1 MKEFRNNQQ
10 KSYYCTWLAQ
20 NFIAEET
27 GEERAA
33 VRPQFTGD
41 QGANC
46 ARDKVNEYT
55 VFGKDGMAENPVKQ
69 RGDLYLVLDDGWDV
83 PFDFDPYAH
92 KDYFGSLEVNEQRF
106 PCAKGNPA
114 ERLKALNERTK
125 SLGWK
130 GIGIWVAA
138 QSSGKD
144 YNSPFS
150 EADKEYWRE
159 RILWCKQAGVTYWK
173 VDWGILEHDVA
184 FRKFLTDTA
193 QELYPELTIEQ
204 AICCPPVNGVTERLQ
219 RGEVGRFQDDE
230 KISGLSKQA
239 VSFSEVFR
247 TYDVTP
253 QFSVASTLDRAAY
266 LLPYAKGYLN
276 VEDELYLAAAL
287 GCQMGI
293 MRSVYGKGLDD
304 WDDSDRLK
312 EADAALFWQR
322 IAPPFTGGNV
332 EISKEILADEWTFQE
347 NEFWYQPINGRTIH
361 QGAPAAVSRNASLP
375 EVSAGQTGAKPFVV
389 CSLNQSGAYSV
400 AVLPRTL
407 NGKRAYVGGKVVC
420 TLQRMPEQIALFGCA
435 EGFEISWKEGKVESV
450 TAVGLLGGNE
460 IEIPLSKEGNR
471 FYINAEQIN
480 KIWKTDDKSAPAVVI
495 HVHNKIEDYK

>member
-1 MKEFRNNQQ
+1 MDLTIEKPKLQ
-10 KSYYCTWLAQ
+10 KSEQGSYYCTWLAQ
-20 NFIAEET
+20 NFIASDA
-27 GEERAA
+27 GEKRAA
-33 VRPQFTGD
+33 VRPEFTGD

-46 ARDKVNEYT
+46 ARDKINEHT
-55 VFGKDGMAENPVKQ
+55 VFGNGGMAQVNARE
-69 RGDLYLVLDDGWDV
+69 DLYLVLDDGWDV
-83 PFDFDPYAH
+83 PFDFDPYVH

-106 PCAKGNPA
+106 PCAKGSPA
-114 ERLKALNERTK
+114 ERLKILNERAK
-125 SLGWK
+125 GLGWK

-138 QSSGKD
+138 QKCGKD
-144 YNSPFS
+144 NNSPFS

-173 VDWGILEHDVA
+173 VDWGTLEHDNA

-193 QELYPELTIEQ
+193 RELYPELTIEQ

-266 LLPYAKGYLN
+266 LLSYAKGYLN

-304 WDDSDRLK
+304 WDDSDRLR

-322 IAPPFTGGNV
+322 IAPPFAGGSV
-332 EISKEILADEWTFQE
+332 EISKEILTDEWTFQE
-347 NEFWYQPINGRTIH
+347 NEFWYQPINGRTIR
-361 QGAPAAVSRNASLP
+361 QGAPAAVSRNAPLP

-389 CSLNQSGAYSV
+389 CALNPNGVYSV

-407 NGKRAYVGGKVVC
+407 NGKRAYVGGDIICSLKK
-420 TLQRMPEQIALFGCA
+420 MPEKIAVFGFA
-435 EGFEISWKEGKVESV
+435 DSFEFQWYQGKAVNL
-450 TAVGLLGGNE
+450 TAVSMLSGSE
-460 IEIPLSKEGNR
+460 VEIPLSEKGNS
-471 FYINAEQIN
+471 FQLDADLM
-480 KIWKTDDKSAPAVVI
+480 KKLWKTDDKSAPAVLLTLRG
-495 HVHNKIEDYK
+495 N

>member
-10 KSYYCTWLAQ
+10 KRYYCTWLAQ

-55 VFGKDGMAENPVKQ
+55 VFGKDGMAENPVKG
-69 RGDLYLVLDDGWDV
+69 REELYLVLDDGWDV

-92 KDYFGSLEVNEQRF
+92 KDYFGSLEANEQRF
-106 PCAKGNPA
+106 PCAKGKPA
-114 ERLKALNERTK
+114 ERLKALNERAK

-138 QSSGKD
+138 QKCGKD

-150 EADKEYWRE
+150 EMDKEYWRE

-173 VDWGILEHDVA
+173 VDWGTSEHDVA
-184 FRKFLTDTA
+184 FRKFLTDA
-193 QELYPELTIEQ
+193 AAELYPELTVEQ
-204 AICCPPVNGVTERLQ
+204 AICCPPVNGNTEEIQ
-219 RGEVGRFQDDE
+219 NGAVGRFQGDK
-230 KISGLSKQA
+230 KISGLSKEA
-239 VSFSEVFR
+239 ASFSEVFR

-266 LLPYAKGYLN
+266 LLPFAKGYLN

-293 MRSVYGKGLDD
+293 MRSVYGKGLDV
-304 WDDSDRLK
+304 WDDSDRLQ
-312 EADAALFWQR
+312 EADAALAWQK
-322 IAPPFTGGNV
+322 IAPPFVGEEV
-332 EISKEILADEWTFQE
+332 ETSEEVLADEWTFKE
-347 NEFWYQPINGRTIH
+347 NEFWYQPINGRTIR
-361 QGAPAAVSRNASLP
+361 QGAPAIIARNASLP
-375 EVSAGQTGAKPFVV
+375 ETKAGATGEKPFVV
-389 CSLNQSGAYSV
+389 CALNQGAYSV

-407 NGKRAYVGGKVVC
+407 NGKRAYVGGRVVC
-420 TLQRMPEQIALFGCA
+420 SLNHMPDKIALFGFA
-435 EGFEISWKEGKVESV
+435 DSFEFQWCQGK
-450 TAVGLLGGNE
+450 AVNVSAVSMLGGNE
-460 IEIPLSKEGNR
+460 VEIPLSEAGRR
-471 FYINAEQIN
+471 FQIGAELI
-480 KIWKTDDKSAPAVVI
+480 KKLWKTDDRSAPAVLLTLRG
-495 HVHNKIEDYK
+495 N

>member
-1 MKEFRNNQQ
+1 MGLALEKTKLQ
-10 KSYYCTWLAQ
+10 KSEQRSYYCTWLAQ
-20 NFIAEET
+20 NFIASEA
-27 GEERAA
+27 GEKRAA
-33 VRPQFTGD
+33 VRPEFTGD

-46 ARDKVNEYT
+46 ARDKINEYT
-55 VFGKDGMAENPVKQ
+55 LFGNGGMAQINA
-69 RGDLYLVLDDGWDV
+69 RADLYLVLDDGWDV
-83 PFDFDPYAH
+83 PYHTDPSVS
-92 KDYFGSLEVNEQRF
+92 KRRFGSLEVNEERF
-106 PCAKGNPA
+106 PFAEGDPA
-114 ERLKALNERTK
+114 ERLRALNERVK
-125 SLGWK
+125 SLDWK
-130 GIGIWVAA
+130 GFGIWVAA
-138 QSSGKD
+138 QRCGKD
-144 YNSPFS
+144 YKLPFS
-150 EADKEYWRE
+150 EADEEYWRE

-173 VDWGILEHDVA
+173 VDWGTLEHDNA

-193 QELYPELTIEQ
+193 RELYPELTIEQ

-304 WDDSDRLK
+304 WDDSDRLQ
-312 EADAALFWQR
+312 EADAALAWQR
-322 IAPPFTGGNV
+322 KAPPFAGGKV
-332 EISKEILADEWTFQE
+332 EVSEEILADEWTFRE
-347 NEFWYQPINGRTIH
+347 NEFWYQPINGRTIR
-361 QGAPAAVSRNASLP
+361 QGAPAAVSRNAPLP
-375 EVSAGQTGAKPFVV
+375 EVSAGQTGAKPFAV

-407 NGKRAYVGGKVVC
+407 NGKRAYVGGRVVC
-420 TLQRMPEQIALFGCA
+420 SLNRMPNKIALFGFA
-435 EGFEISWKEGKVESV
+435 DSFEFQWYQGKVVSL
-450 TAVGLLGGNE
+450 TAVSMLGGSE
-460 IEIPLSKEGNR
+460 MEIPLSEKGNS
-471 FYINAEQIN
+471 FQINADLMKEL
-480 KIWKTDDKSAPAVVI
+480 WKTDDKSAPAVLLTLRG
-495 HVHNKIEDYK
+495 N

>member
-55 VFGKDGMAENPVKQ
+55 VFGKDGMAENPVKG
-69 RGDLYLVLDDGWDV
+69 REELYLVLDDGWDV

-92 KDYFGSLEVNEQRF
+92 KDYFGSLEANEQRF
-106 PCAKGNPA
+106 PCAKGKPA
-114 ERLKALNERTK
+114 ERLKALNERAK

-138 QSSGKD
+138 QKCGKD
-144 YNSPFS
+144 YNSPFT
-150 EADKEYWRE
+150 EIDKEYWRE

-173 VDWGILEHDVA
+173 VDWGSSEHDVA
-184 FRKFLTDTA
+184 FRKFLTDA
-193 QELYPELTIEQ
+193 AAELYPELTVEQ
-204 AICCPPVNGVTERLQ
+204 AICCPPVNGNTEEIQ
-219 RGEVGRFQDDE
+219 NGAVGRFQGDK
-230 KISGLSKQA
+230 KISGLSKEA
-239 VSFSEVFR
+239 ASFSEVFR

-266 LLPYAKGYLN
+266 LLPFAKGYLN

-293 MRSVYGKGLDD
+293 MRSVYGKGLDV
-304 WDDSDRLK
+304 WDDSDRLQ
-312 EADAALFWQR
+312 EADAALAWQK
-322 IAPPFTGGNV
+322 IAPPFVGEEV
-332 EISKEILADEWTFQE
+332 ETSEEVLADEWTFKE
-347 NEFWYQPINGRTIH
+347 NEFWYQPINGRTIR
-361 QGAPAAVSRNASLP
+361 QGAPAIIARNASLP
-375 EVSAGQTGAKPFVV
+375 ETKAGATGEKPFVV
-389 CSLNQSGAYSV
+389 CALNQGAYSV

-407 NGKRAYVGGKVVC
+407 NGKRAYVGGRVVC
-420 TLQRMPEQIALFGCA
+420 SLNHMPDKIALFGFA
-435 EGFEISWKEGKVESV
+435 DSFEFQWCQGK
-450 TAVGLLGGNE
+450 AVNVSAVSMLGGNE
-460 IEIPLSKEGNR
+460 VEIPLSEAGRR
-471 FYINAEQIN
+471 FQIGAELI
-480 KIWKTDDKSAPAVVI
+480 KKLWKTDDRSAPAVLLTLRG
-495 HVHNKIEDYK
+495 N

>member
-1 MKEFRNNQQ
+1 MDLTIEKPKLQ
-10 KSYYCTWLAQ
+10 KSEQRSYYCTWLAQ
-20 NFIAEET
+20 NFIASDA
-27 GEERAA
+27 GEKRAA
-33 VRPQFTGD
+33 VRPEFTGD

-46 ARDKVNEYT
+46 ARDKINEHT
-55 VFGKDGMAENPVKQ
+55 VFGNGGMAQINA
-69 RGDLYLVLDDGWDV
+69 RADLYLVLDDGWDV
-83 PFDFDPYAH
+83 PYQTDPSVSKH
-92 KDYFGSLEVNEQRF
+92 SFGSLEVNEERF
-106 PCAKGNPA
+106 PFAKGNPA
-114 ERLKALNERTK
+114 ERLRALNGRVK
-125 SLGWK
+125 GLGWK
-130 GIGIWVAA
+130 GLGIWVAA
-138 QSSGKD
+138 QRCGKD
-144 YNSPFS
+144 NNSPFS

-173 VDWGILEHDVA
+173 VDWGTLEHDNA

-193 QELYPELTIEQ
+193 RELYPELTIEQ

-266 LLPYAKGYLN
+266 LLSYAKGYLN

-304 WDDSDRLK
+304 WDDSDRLR

-322 IAPPFTGGNV
+322 IAPPFAGGSV
-332 EISKEILADEWTFQE
+332 EISKEILTDEWTFQE
-347 NEFWYQPINGRTIH
+347 NEFWYQPINGRTIR
-361 QGAPAAVSRNASLP
+361 QGAPAAVSRNAPLP

-389 CSLNQSGAYSV
+389 CALNPNGVYSV

-407 NGKRAYVGGKVVC
+407 NGKRAYVGGDIICSLKK
-420 TLQRMPEQIALFGCA
+420 MPEKIAVFGFA
-435 EGFEISWKEGKVESV
+435 DSFEFQWYQGKAVNL
-450 TAVGLLGGNE
+450 TAVSMLSGSE
-460 IEIPLSKEGNR
+460 VEIPLSEKGNS
-471 FYINAEQIN
+471 FQLDADLM
-480 KIWKTDDKSAPAVVI
+480 KKLWKTDDKSAPAVLLTLRG
-495 HVHNKIEDYK
+495 N